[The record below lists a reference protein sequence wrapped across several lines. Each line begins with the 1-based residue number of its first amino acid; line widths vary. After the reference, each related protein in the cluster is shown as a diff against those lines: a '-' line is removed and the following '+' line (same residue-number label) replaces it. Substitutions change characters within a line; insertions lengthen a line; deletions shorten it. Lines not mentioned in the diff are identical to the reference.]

1 MTLEIV
7 TQTFKA
13 LSEPVR
19 LRIVH
24 LLLQRDSLCVC
35 DLVETL
41 ELNQSTVSRHLAYLK
56 NSGLVTSWRDGTWM
70 HYALIP
76 EALQMLN
83 IDVLKQH
90 LADQLNL
97 DLQKLQAYEQK
108 PRSCN
113 L

>member
-1 MTLEIV
+1 MTLETV

-24 LLLQRDSLCVC
+24 LLLQRESLCVC

-76 EALQMLN
+76 ETLQILN
-83 IDVLKQH
+83 LEVLKRH
-90 LADQLNL
+90 LSEQLSL